1 MEPLYDGGEGTA
13 GEEEAD
19 RGRRRGERERAGEI
33 ATQLNNS
40 FGFRQANQTSLSAA
54 DDDDDVWKEE
64 ERRGSYRG
72 HY

>member
-13 GEEEAD
+13 GEEEAV
-19 RGRRRGERERAGEI
+19 RGRGEREGEI

-72 HY
+72 HTRV